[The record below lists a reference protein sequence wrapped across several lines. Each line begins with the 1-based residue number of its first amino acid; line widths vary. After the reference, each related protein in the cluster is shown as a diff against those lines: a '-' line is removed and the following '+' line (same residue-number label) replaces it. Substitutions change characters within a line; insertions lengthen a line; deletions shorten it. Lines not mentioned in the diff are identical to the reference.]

1 MLPATC
7 HTYRHTTATHQLEQ
21 AAYIHLIKELLGNSD
36 VKISMVY
43 THVLNRRPFGVQSPA
58 DLL

>member
-1 MLPATC
+1 
-7 HTYRHTTATHQLEQ
+7 LEQ

-43 THVLNRRPFGVQSPA
+43 THVLNKGPSGVRSPA